1 MVLVRMAWPRCGSQE
16 SHAET
21 ILRCGALG
29 NKGLS
34 RTPRRAFLS
43 VQSSFVIIFC
53 FRHFKDRGKIHW
65 IRKLCKLC
73 VGFRRIPQKEPPSY
87 QYNRFQNG
95 RSNPGRGPM
104 SLLYLE
110 HPLLCCHGSRSSGVD
125 GRSSS
130 GLPSSSSPSSS
141 SIIDII
147 FVKINIII
155 VTASHLML
163 STRFTEPNADPVP
176 RLVGLKRL
184 PSSLLLPHLHRYTGQ
199 KVMSSMATGTVT
211 MI

>member
-1 MVLVRMAWPRCGSQE
+1 M
-16 SHAET
+16 
-21 ILRCGALG
+21 
-29 NKGLS
+29 
-34 RTPRRAFLS
+34 
-43 VQSSFVIIFC
+43 
-53 FRHFKDRGKIHW
+53 
-65 IRKLCKLC
+65 C
-73 VGFRRIPQKEPPSY
+73 VGFRRIPQKEPASY

>member
-16 SHAET
+16 SHADPT
-21 ILRCGALG
+21 MR
-29 NKGLS
+29 
-34 RTPRRAFLS
+34 RTWQQGPESDAEESFLS

-53 FRHFKDRGKIHW
+53 FRHFKGRGKIHW

-199 KVMSSMATGTVT
+199 KVMSSMATGTVA